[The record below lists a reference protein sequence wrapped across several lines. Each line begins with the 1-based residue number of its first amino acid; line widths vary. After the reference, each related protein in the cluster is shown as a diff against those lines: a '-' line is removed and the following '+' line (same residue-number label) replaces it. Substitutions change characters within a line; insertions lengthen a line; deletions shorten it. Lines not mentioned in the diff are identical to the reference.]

1 MSIMGVLF
9 GPTEEDLRVVQD
21 QLDEANAK
29 LSVTAEQLTGSRD
42 LLAQSQGELDRTR
55 KLAKIS
61 DIAKQALSDAEQSGE
76 VQIDAAATA
85 QGVVKERYIDG
96 ATGVIANQLI
106 DEQGDAIRIKHGPEW
121 DEEIRNRLRVQF
133 ERDGTF
139 ARIGDE
145 VDAEAI
151 KVIADSM
158 RADITRERDDFNNS
172 QERQDELHAAARH
185 ELDEKGDTDKIR
197 QERDAEA
204 EAQWREQAL
213 DEVHAEIDAEQ
224 AAREEDFKR
233 EWKQRWREGS
243 DGQYHARTVKEKLQR
258 KWEGAASEDV
268 AREIEDEELK
278 RLLAERAEREKS
290 KLKNEALFDEHL
302 ANFGGSGIEVET
314 LPKDASVTIY
324 LGKIETEVTR
334 DRYNTEREN
343 GKRVAANRVIRLT
356 KLDDGRFR
364 VEYDSMH
371 DSASPYEVAAALRY
385 GEVVHIG
392 RKVVD
397 KGQVSLDTSIRQG
410 VPLFTDDDT
419 TDQNITPTHLPVANV
434 EVNGVGAVKG
444 LKEAR
449 ILKTVYEKA

>member
-1 MSIMGVLF
+1 MSIMGVF
-9 GPTEEDLRVVQD
+9 GPSEEDLQRVQSE
-21 QLDEANAK
+21 LDETKAELAVTSEK
-29 LSVTAEQLTGSRD
+29 LDGSRT
-42 LLAQSQGELDRTR
+42 LLLQSQTELDRTR
-55 KLAKIS
+55 QLANIS
-61 DIAKQALSDAEQSGE
+61 DLAERALSDAEQSGE

-85 QGVVKERYIDG
+85 QEVVKKRYVDG

-106 DEQGDAIRIKHGPEW
+106 DEQSDAMRIKHGPEW
-121 DEEIRNRLRVQF
+121 DEEIRNRLKLQF

-139 ARIGDE
+139 ARIADE

-151 KVIADSM
+151 KAIADSM

-172 QERQDELHAAARH
+172 QERQDELHTAARR
-185 ELDEKGDTDKIR
+185 ELDEKGDTAKIH

-204 EAQWREQAL
+204 EARWREQAL

-233 EWKQRWREGS
+233 DWKQKWRESS
-243 DGQYHARTVKEKLQR
+243 DGQYHTRTVKEKLQR

-268 AREIEDEELK
+268 AREIEDEELE
-278 RLLAERAEREKS
+278 RLLKERAEREKS
-290 KLKNEALFDEHL
+290 KLENDALFDTHL
-302 ANFGGSGIEVET
+302 ASFGGSGIEVEA

-324 LGKIETEVTR
+324 LGRIETSKSKDSYGY
-334 DRYNTEREN
+334 DRED
-343 GKRVAANRVIRLT
+343 GQRVAANRVIRLT

-385 GEVVHIG
+385 GEVIHIG

-397 KGQVSLDTSIRQG
+397 KGVISLDTSIRQG

-434 EVNGVGAVKG
+434 EVNGISAVKG
-444 LKEAR
+444 LKKPR
-449 ILKTVYEKA
+449 MLKTVYEKG

>member
-1 MSIMGVLF
+1 MSIMGVF
-9 GPTEEDLRVVQD
+9 GPTEEELRAVQG

-29 LSVTAEQLTGSRD
+29 LNVTSEQLTGSRN
-42 LLAQSQGELDRTR
+42 LLAQSQGELQRTR
-55 KLAKIS
+55 QLANIS
-61 DIAKQALSDAEQSGE
+61 DLAERALSDAEQSGE

-172 QERQDELHAAARH
+172 QERQDELHAAARR

-233 EWKQRWREGS
+233 EWKRQWREGS

-258 KWEGAASEDV
+258 K
-268 AREIEDEELK
+268 
-278 RLLAERAEREKS
+278 
-290 KLKNEALFDEHL
+290 
-302 ANFGGSGIEVET
+302 
-314 LPKDASVTIY
+314 
-324 LGKIETEVTR
+324 
-334 DRYNTEREN
+334 
-343 GKRVAANRVIRLT
+343 
-356 KLDDGRFR
+356 
-364 VEYDSMH
+364 
-371 DSASPYEVAAALRY
+371 
-385 GEVVHIG
+385 
-392 RKVVD
+392 
-397 KGQVSLDTSIRQG
+397 
-410 VPLFTDDDT
+410 
-419 TDQNITPTHLPVANV
+419 
-434 EVNGVGAVKG
+434 
-444 LKEAR
+444 
-449 ILKTVYEKA
+449 

>member
-1 MSIMGVLF
+1 MGVF
-9 GPTEEDLRVVQD
+9 GPTDEELRRVQD
-21 QLDEANAK
+21 DLDEANAK
-29 LSVTAEQLTGSRD
+29 LNVTSAQLDGSRE
-42 LLAQSQGELDRTR
+42 LLAQSQEELQRTR
-55 KLAKIS
+55 QLANIS
-61 DIAKQALSDAEQSGE
+61 DLAEKALSDAEQSGE
-76 VQIDAAATA
+76 VQISAADTA
-85 QGVVKERYIDG
+85 KEVVKKRYVDG

-106 DEQGDAIRIKHGPEW
+106 DEQGDAMRIKHGPEW

-139 ARIGDE
+139 ERIASE
-145 VDAEAI
+145 VDAAAI
-151 KVIADSM
+151 KAIADAM
-158 RADITRERDDFNNS
+158 RADITRERDGFNAS
-172 QERQDELHAAARH
+172 QERQDELHAAARR

-204 EAQWREQAL
+204 EARWREQAL

-224 AAREEDFKR
+224 AAREEAFKR
-233 EWKQRWREGS
+233 DWKQKWRESS
-243 DGQYHARTVKEKLQR
+243 DGQYHTRTVAEKLKR

-268 AREIEDEELK
+268 ANEIDDEELK
-278 RLLAERAEREKS
+278 RLLTERAEREKS
-290 KLKNEALFDEHL
+290 KLKNEALYDEHL
-302 ANFGGSGIEVET
+302 AHFGGSGIEVEA

-324 LGKIETEVTR
+324 LGKLEISKGKDSYGY
-334 DRYNTEREN
+334 DRED
-343 GKRVAANRVIRLT
+343 GQRVAANRVIRLT

-371 DSASPYEVAAALRY
+371 DSESPYEVAAALRY

-397 KGQVSLDTSIRQG
+397 KGVTSLDTSIRQG

-434 EVNGVGAVKG
+434 EVNGVSAVKD
-444 LKEAR
+444 LKKPR